1 MLLVWYSGTCTLPH
15 GTDIG
20 DISMAKL
27 GFVPPATL
35 PILVSTSD
43 SSCFYLFSLLLL
55 LWMKYLPTQQYRMYK
70 MRMQAI
76 RTAIISITPNSDPDD
91 LQLHSEL
98 SSFAIVS
105 NPKFVCDA
113 WINLSVIPFSYKRIL
128 FSNLLFLAFTSS
140 SWLEQDC
147 PIVIEGLIEAMLTLE
162 TFNLLIPFSDFLS
175 FIRPDLLF
183 TTSSLL
189 SWPESALS
197 VAFS

>member
-1 MLLVWYSGTCTLPH
+1 
-15 GTDIG
+15 
-20 DISMAKL
+20 
-27 GFVPPATL
+27 
-35 PILVSTSD
+35 
-43 SSCFYLFSLLLL
+43 
-55 LWMKYLPTQQYRMYK
+55 MYK

-76 RTAIISITPNSDPDD
+76 RTAIISKYWSRRFTAAFTVI
-91 LQLHSEL
+91 
-98 SSFAIVS
+98 
-105 NPKFVCDA
+105 FVCNLQQSKID
-113 WINLSVIPFSYKRIL
+113 LSVIPFSYKAIL

-162 TFNLLIPFSDFLS
+162 TFNLLIPFSDFLA

-197 VAFS
+197 VAFGSVATFSSMSRSAAGLSRLVILFLIFGHSLLLIAS